1 MASFKSSLR
10 RGLRVSGCALWLA
23 LSKLDAAHAA
33 AGPDASPDAWP
44 SAALSDRAAVEVDAS
59 QLLPTPQLVR
69 WQVDLDRRGL
79 RSTGSPAH
87 ERYIDVLRRRLARAG
102 VQQLHTEATTLA
114 RWAVRHWRLDV
125 ADGAPRERIDV
136 AGYLPY
142 SGDTGRDG
150 IVAPI
155 RYLAAGQTPDADV
168 AGKIA
173 VVEWPALPLTGA
185 FFRERALRVF
195 DPDNAFAP
203 SAPYV
208 RTSFMLGTLT
218 AMLDRLQAAG
228 AAGVVM
234 IADTSSAEATRLYA
248 PYDGRLR
255 RVPGLF
261 VDRATGAKLASLAER
276 RATLR
281 LSLDAGVE
289 RVHTRNLIGIIPGM
303 SDELT
308 VVNSHTDGTNGIEDN
323 GPNAIVAIAQYLSRL
338 PRAALPRT
346 VMILLSSGHFAGGV
360 GAEDFIA
367 RHARDGLVARIACVV
382 TIEHLGAQEWLPS
395 EQGALA
401 PTGRT
406 EPTALFMPA
415 VPALVDAADALVRRA
430 NAAPAFVMPPL
441 NPNGDGS
448 ANDALWPG
456 EGQYFW
462 GRARV
467 PTINL
472 ITGPTYLLNYGVSTA
487 EKIDYA
493 RLRREIAATT
503 QMLLDLSRVPFDALR
518 AVPPRTRAAAS

>member
-1 MASFKSSLR
+1 MASLKSWTR
-10 RGLRVSGCALWLA
+10 RLLGASGCALSLA
-23 LSKLDAAHAA
+23 LSTLGAAHADSA
-33 AGPDASPDAWP
+33 PDAPPSAWP
-44 SAALSDRAAVEVDAS
+44 SAALPDRAAVDVDAS

-69 WQVDLDRRGL
+69 WQIDLDRRGL

-87 ERYIDVLRRRLARAG
+87 ERYIDVLHRRLARAG
-102 VQQLHTEATTLA
+102 VPQIYTEAAALT
-114 RWAVRHWRLDV
+114 RWTARHWRLDV

-136 AGYLPY
+136 TGYLPY

-155 RYLAAGQTPDADV
+155 RYLAAGQMPDADV

-173 VVEWPALPLTGA
+173 VVEWPSLPLSGA
-185 FFRERALRVF
+185 FFREHALRVF
-195 DPDNAFAP
+195 DPDNAFPP

-208 RTSFMLGTLT
+208 RTSFMLGSLT
-218 AMLDRLQAAG
+218 AMLDSLQAAG

-234 IADTSSAEATRLYA
+234 VADTASAEATDLYA

-261 VDRATGAKLASLAER
+261 VDRATGARLALLAQR
-276 RATLR
+276 GATLR
-281 LSLDAGVE
+281 LSLDSSVE
-289 RVHTRNLIGIIPGM
+289 HVRTRNLIGIIPGM

-308 VVNSHTDGTNGIEDN
+308 IVNSHTDGTNGIEDN

-360 GAEDFIA
+360 GAEDFLA
-367 RHARDGLVARIACVV
+367 RHARDGLVARIACIV
-382 TIEHLGAQEWLPS
+382 TIEHLGAQEWLPNAR
-395 EQGALA
+395 GALA
-401 PTGRT
+401 PTGRA

-448 ANDALWPG
+448 ADDAVWPG

-462 GRARV
+462 GLAHV

-472 ITGPTYLLNYGVSTA
+472 ITGPTYLLDYGVTTA
-487 EKIDYA
+487 DKIDYA

-503 QMLLDLSRVPFDALR
+503 QALLDLSRVPFAALR
-518 AVPPRTRAAAS
+518 AVQLAMRAAAP

>member
-1 MASFKSSLR
+1 M
-10 RGLRVSGCALWLA
+10 
-23 LSKLDAAHAA
+23 
-33 AGPDASPDAWP
+33 
-44 SAALSDRAAVEVDAS
+44 
-59 QLLPTPQLVR
+59 
-69 WQVDLDRRGL
+69 
-79 RSTGSPAH
+79 
-87 ERYIDVLRRRLARAG
+87 
-102 VQQLHTEATTLA
+102 
-114 RWAVRHWRLDV
+114 
-125 ADGAPRERIDV
+125 
-136 AGYLPY
+136 
-142 SGDTGRDG
+142 
-150 IVAPI
+150 
-155 RYLAAGQTPDADV
+155 
-168 AGKIA
+168 
-173 VVEWPALPLTGA
+173 
-185 FFRERALRVF
+185 
-195 DPDNAFAP
+195 
-203 SAPYV
+203 
-208 RTSFMLGTLT
+208 
-218 AMLDRLQAAG
+218 
-228 AAGVVM
+228 
-234 IADTSSAEATRLYA
+234 
-248 PYDGRLR
+248 
-255 RVPGLF
+255 
-261 VDRATGAKLASLAER
+261 
-276 RATLR
+276 
-281 LSLDAGVE
+281 
-289 RVHTRNLIGIIPGM
+289 HTRNLIGIIPGM

-401 PTGRT
+401 PTGRA

-493 RLRREIAATT
+493 RLRRDIAATT
-503 QMLLDLSRVPFDALR
+503 QTLLDLSRVPFDALR
-518 AVPPRTRAAAS
+518 AVPPRMRAAAP

>member
-228 AAGVVM
+228 VVM

-401 PTGRT
+401 PTGRA

-503 QMLLDLSRVPFDALR
+503 QTLLDLSRVPFDALR
-518 AVPPRTRAAAS
+518 AVPPQMRAAAP

>member
-401 PTGRT
+401 PTGRA

-448 ANDALWPG
+448 ANDAL
-456 EGQYFW
+456 
-462 GRARV
+462 
-467 PTINL
+467 
-472 ITGPTYLLNYGVSTA
+472 
-487 EKIDYA
+487 
-493 RLRREIAATT
+493 
-503 QMLLDLSRVPFDALR
+503 
-518 AVPPRTRAAAS
+518 

>member
-1 MASFKSSLR
+1 MASFKSSLH

-23 LSKLDAAHAA
+23 LSTLDAAHAA

-125 ADGAPRERIDV
+125 ADGAPREPIDV

-228 AAGVVM
+228 AAGAAGVVM
-234 IADTSSAEATRLYA
+234 I
-248 PYDGRLR
+248 
-255 RVPGLF
+255 
-261 VDRATGAKLASLAER
+261 
-276 RATLR
+276 
-281 LSLDAGVE
+281 
-289 RVHTRNLIGIIPGM
+289 
-303 SDELT
+303 
-308 VVNSHTDGTNGIEDN
+308 
-323 GPNAIVAIAQYLSRL
+323 
-338 PRAALPRT
+338 
-346 VMILLSSGHFAGGV
+346 
-360 GAEDFIA
+360 
-367 RHARDGLVARIACVV
+367 
-382 TIEHLGAQEWLPS
+382 
-395 EQGALA
+395 
-401 PTGRT
+401 
-406 EPTALFMPA
+406 
-415 VPALVDAADALVRRA
+415 
-430 NAAPAFVMPPL
+430 AAPAFVMPPL

-518 AVPPRTRAAAS
+518 AVPPRMRAAAP